1 MGKKGRRR
9 RKKKRTSVTDS
20 LPFYD
25 HENAESYSTEE
36 LENLVQKIPP
46 LLKSLQADIMAST
59 SELRLLREEEAPDVD
74 QLQVSDRLINLYY
87 DQQQL
92 FMMMGHITVDQ
103 CKRYKE
109 IAVEK
114 ERALEEH
121 LNKHRVGPAHKAQLG

>member
-1 MGKKGRRR
+1 MGKKGQR
-9 RKKKRTSVTDS
+9 RKKKKRSSVMDD

-25 HENAESYSTEE
+25 HQNSDSYSTEQLEE
-36 LENLVQKIPP
+36 LVGKIPP

-59 SELRLLREEEAPDVD
+59 SELRLLRDEGATDADKLRVA
-74 QLQVSDRLINLYY
+74 DRLIHLYY

-114 ERALEEH
+114 QKALDE
-121 LNKHRVGPAHKAQLG
+121 LTIIKQA